1 MVSRIHTKLSYLVL
15 ERKATKA
22 HRGTW
27 VDSDSFL
34 SEEPETLQ
42 DVVWS
47 DLQKRSGILTVET
60 KVHGLG
66 SRVINKISLKHT
78 PMEA

>member
-27 VDSDSFL
+27 VNSDSFL

-47 DLQKRSGILTVET
+47 DLQRKEVELLLE
-60 KVHGLG
+60 KLRFMVLGLE
-66 SRVINKISLKHT
+66 SLIK
-78 PMEA
+78 